1 MENKKGLTLSIIFE
15 AESAN
20 YGEGFGN
27 ISSLKKMSRG
37 DGYSYSYI
45 SRQALGYNIREQLR
59 ERLKWNNTKVAMD
72 GKVVQY
78 DKESSI
84 KDCPEIDLFGYMK
97 TGDNSI
103 NKKSNIRVATVRLSN
118 AIALENYNSDL
129 DYLTNM
135 ALAKRGNFENM
146 IAQSEI
152 HKSYYAYTV
161 TIDLDRVGI
170 DEVITKYVEGK
181 EPEIRKDMVDK
192 SERAKR
198 VNDLLKIL
206 KTLYR
211 DIRGRRENLSP
222 IFIIGGVYNIK
233 NPFFENRLRVS
244 KNNLD
249 IDIILN
255 TIDIDKEVKNN
266 TVVGYIGNIFNNSK
280 EIEEGLKTK
289 GLKPKSISEVFD
301 YLSEEV
307 NKYYGK

>member
-1 MENKKGLTLSIIFE
+1 MENKGLTLSIIFE

-45 SRQALGYNIREQLR
+45 SRQALRYNIIEQLR
-59 ERLKWNNTKVAMD
+59 WNNTPVSDAD
-72 GKVVQY
+72 KVVQFKIDASI
-78 DKESSI
+78 DKY
-84 KDCPEIDLFGYMK
+84 PEIDLFGYMK
-97 TGDNSI
+97 TGKNSP
-103 NKKSNIRVATVRLSN
+103 NGSSNTRVATVRLSN

-129 DYLTNM
+129 DFLTNM
-135 ALAKRGNFENM
+135 ALAKRDNLDNA

-152 HKSYYAYTV
+152 HKSYYAYTI

-170 DEVITKYVEGK
+170 DEIILDKKGK
-181 EPEIRKDMVDK
+181 DANKKLIEIEK

-198 VNDLLKIL
+198 INDLLKIL

-233 NPFFENRLRVS
+233 NPFFENRLKVS
-244 KNNLD
+244 KNKLD
-249 IDIILN
+249 IEKILK
-255 TIDIDKEVKNN
+255 TIDIDEEVKNN
-266 TVVGYIGNIFNNSK
+266 TVVGYLGNFFSNSK
-280 EIEEGLKTK
+280 DIEEELKTK
-289 GLKPKSISEVFD
+289 SIPEVFD
-301 YLSEEV
+301 YLIEEV
-307 NKYYGK
+307 NKYYAK

>member
-1 MENKKGLTLSIIFE
+1 MENKGLTLSIIFE

-45 SRQALGYNIREQLR
+45 SRQALRYNIIEQLR
-59 ERLKWNNTKVAMD
+59 WNNTPVSDAD
-72 GKVVQY
+72 KVVQFKIGASI
-78 DKESSI
+78 DKY
-84 KDCPEIDLFGYMK
+84 PEIDLFGYMK
-97 TGDNSI
+97 TGKNSP
-103 NKKSNIRVATVRLSN
+103 NGSSNTRVATVKLSN

-129 DYLTNM
+129 DFLTNM
-135 ALAKRGNFENM
+135 ALAKRDNLDNA

-152 HKSYYAYTV
+152 HKSYYAYTI

-170 DEVITKYVEGK
+170 DEIILDKKGK
-181 EPEIRKDMVDK
+181 DANKKLIEIEK

-198 VNDLLKIL
+198 INDLLKIL

-233 NPFFENRLRVS
+233 NPFFENRLKVEKNKLIIETIKDTLKMDEEIS
-244 KNNLD
+244 KNTICGLVDSIFSNTEE
-249 IDIILN
+249 IKKELN
-255 TIDIDKEVKNN
+255 PKSVAEV
-266 TVVGYIGNIFNNSK
+266 
-280 EIEEGLKTK
+280 IEELCKK
-289 GLKPKSISEVFD
+289 VD
-301 YLSEEV
+301 
-307 NKYYGK
+307 KYYA

>member
-1 MENKKGLTLSIIFE
+1 MENKGLTLSIIFE

-45 SRQALGYNIREQLR
+45 SRQALRYNIIEQLR
-59 ERLKWNNTKVAMD
+59 WNNTPVSDAD
-72 GKVVQY
+72 KVVQFEKDASI
-78 DKESSI
+78 DKY
-84 KDCPEIDLFGYMK
+84 PEIDFFGYMK
-97 TGDNSI
+97 TGKNSP
-103 NKKSNIRVATVRLSN
+103 NGSSNTRVATVRLSN

-129 DYLTNM
+129 DFLTNM
-135 ALAKRGNFENM
+135 ALAKRDNLDNA

-152 HKSYYAYTV
+152 HKSYYAYTI

-233 NPFFENRLRVS
+233 NPFFENRLKVEKNRLAVDTIKDTLKMDEEIS
-244 KNNLD
+244 KNTICGL
-249 IDIILN
+249 IDSIFSNTEEIKKELN
-255 TIDIDKEVKNN
+255 
-266 TVVGYIGNIFNNSK
+266 
-280 EIEEGLKTK
+280 
-289 GLKPKSISEVFD
+289 PKSIAEVV
-301 YLSEEV
+301 EELCKKV
-307 NKYYGK
+307 DEYYV

>member
-1 MENKKGLTLSIIFE
+1 MENKGLTLSIIFE

-45 SRQALGYNIREQLR
+45 SRQALGYNIRKQ
-59 ERLKWNNTKVAMD
+59 LKWNNTPVSDKD
-72 GKVVQY
+72 KVVQH
-78 DKESSI
+78 DKDASI
-84 KDCPEIDLFGYMK
+84 KDYPEIDLFGYMK
-97 TGDNSI
+97 TGKNSI
-103 NKKSNIRVATVRLSN
+103 NGTSNTRSATVRLSN

-129 DYLTNM
+129 DFLTNM
-135 ALAKRGNFENM
+135 ALAKRGNFDNA

-152 HKSYYAYTV
+152 HKSYYAYTI

-170 DEVITKYVEGK
+170 DEIITKYVEGK
-181 EPEIRKDMVDK
+181 EPEKEIIEIEK

-233 NPFFENRLRVS
+233 NPFFENRLKVS
-244 KNNLD
+244 KNKLD
-249 IDIILN
+249 IEKILK
-255 TIDIDKEVKNN
+255 TIDIDEEVKNN
-266 TVVGYIGNIFNNSK
+266 TVVGYLGNFFSNSK
-280 EIEEGLKTK
+280 DIEEELKTK
-289 GLKPKSISEVFD
+289 SIPEVFD

-307 NKYYGK
+307 NKYYAK

>member
-1 MENKKGLTLSIIFE
+1 MENKGLTLSIIFE

-45 SRQALGYNIREQLR
+45 SRQALGYNIREQL
-59 ERLKWNNTKVAMD
+59 KWNNTKVAID
-72 GKVVQY
+72 KKVVQY
-78 DKESSI
+78 DKKSSI
-84 KDCPEIDLFGYMK
+84 KESPEIDLLGYMK
-97 TGDNSI
+97 TGENSI
-103 NKKSNIRVATVRLSN
+103 NGISNTRAAVVRLSN

-129 DYLTNM
+129 DFLTNM
-135 ALAKRGNFENM
+135 GLAKRGNFENM
-146 IAQSEI
+146 IAQIEI

-170 DEVITKYVEGK
+170 DEVITEYVAGK
-181 EPEIRKDMVDK
+181 DPKKEIIPIPK

-198 VNDLLKIL
+198 VNDFLKIL

-233 NPFFENRLRVS
+233 NPFFENRLKVKKNKLIIETIKDTLKMDEEIS
-244 KNNLD
+244 KNTICGL
-249 IDIILN
+249 IDSIFSNTEEIKKELN
-255 TIDIDKEVKNN
+255 
-266 TVVGYIGNIFNNSK
+266 
-280 EIEEGLKTK
+280 
-289 GLKPKSISEVFD
+289 PKSISEVFD
-301 YLSEEV
+301 YLNEEV

>member
-1 MENKKGLTLSIIFE
+1 MENKGLTLSIIFE

-45 SRQALGYNIREQLR
+45 SRQALGYNIRKQ
-59 ERLKWNNTKVAMD
+59 LKWNNTPVSDKD
-72 GKVVQY
+72 KVVQH
-78 DKESSI
+78 DKDASI
-84 KDCPEIDLFGYMK
+84 KDYPEIDLFGYMK
-97 TGDNSI
+97 TGKNSI
-103 NKKSNIRVATVRLSN
+103 NGTSNTRSATVRLSN

-129 DYLTNM
+129 DFLTNM
-135 ALAKRGNFENM
+135 ALAKRGNFDNA

-170 DEVITKYVEGK
+170 DEVITEYVNGE
-181 EPEIRKDMVDK
+181 EPEKEIIEIEK

-233 NPFFENRLRVS
+233 NPFFENRLKVS
-244 KNNLD
+244 KNKLD
-249 IDIILN
+249 IEKILK
-255 TIDIDKEVKNN
+255 TIDIDEEVKNN
-266 TVVGYIGNIFNNSK
+266 TVVGYLGNFFSNSK
-280 EIEEGLKTK
+280 DIEEELKTK
-289 GLKPKSISEVFD
+289 SIPEVFD

-307 NKYYGK
+307 NKYYAK

>member
-1 MENKKGLTLSIIFE
+1 MENKGLTLSIIFE

-45 SRQALGYNIREQLR
+45 SRQALRYNIIEQLR
-59 ERLKWNNTKVAMD
+59 WNNTPVSDAD
-72 GKVVQY
+72 KVVQFKIDASI
-78 DKESSI
+78 DKY
-84 KDCPEIDLFGYMK
+84 PEIDLFGYMK
-97 TGDNSI
+97 TGKNSP
-103 NKKSNIRVATVRLSN
+103 NGSSNTRVATVRLSN

-129 DYLTNM
+129 DFLTNM
-135 ALAKRGNFENM
+135 ALAKRDNLDNA

-152 HKSYYAYTV
+152 HKSYYAYTI

-170 DEVITKYVEGK
+170 DEIILDKKGK
-181 EPEIRKDMVDK
+181 DANKKLIEIEK

-198 VNDLLKIL
+198 INELLKIL

-233 NPFFENRLRVS
+233 NPFFENRLKVEKNKLIIETIKDTLKMDEEIS
-244 KNNLD
+244 KNTICGLVDSIFSNTEE
-249 IDIILN
+249 IKKELN
-255 TIDIDKEVKNN
+255 PKSVAEV
-266 TVVGYIGNIFNNSK
+266 
-280 EIEEGLKTK
+280 IEELCKK
-289 GLKPKSISEVFD
+289 VD
-301 YLSEEV
+301 
-307 NKYYGK
+307 KYYA

>member
-1 MENKKGLTLSIIFE
+1 MENKGLTLSIIFE

-45 SRQALGYNIREQLR
+45 SRQALGYNIRKQ
-59 ERLKWNNTKVAMD
+59 LKWNNTPVSDKD
-72 GKVVQY
+72 KVVQH
-78 DKESSI
+78 DKDASI
-84 KDCPEIDLFGYMK
+84 KDYPEIDLFGYMK
-97 TGDNSI
+97 TGKNSI
-103 NKKSNIRVATVRLSN
+103 NGTSNTRSATVRLSN

-129 DYLTNM
+129 DFLTNM
-135 ALAKRGNFENM
+135 ALAKRGNFDNA

-170 DEVITKYVEGK
+170 DEVITEYVEGK
-181 EPEIRKDMVDK
+181 EPEKEKIEIDK

-211 DIRGRRENLSP
+211 DIRGRRENLTP

-233 NPFFENRLRVS
+233 NPFFENRLKVN
-244 KNNLD
+244 KNKLD
-249 IDIILN
+249 IEKILK
-255 TIDIDKEVKNN
+255 TIDIDEEVKNN
-266 TVVGYIGNIFNNSK
+266 TVVGYLGNFFSNSK
-280 EIEEGLKTK
+280 DIEEELKTK
-289 GLKPKSISEVFD
+289 SIPEVFD

>member
-1 MENKKGLTLSIIFE
+1 MENKGLTLSIIFE

-27 ISSLKKMSRG
+27 ISSLKKVSRG

-45 SRQALGYNIREQLR
+45 SRQALRYNIIEQ
-59 ERLKWNNTKVAMD
+59 LKWNNTPVSDAD
-72 GKVVQY
+72 KVVQFE
-78 DKESSI
+78 KEASI
-84 KDCPEIDLFGYMK
+84 KDYPEIDFFGYMK
-97 TGDNSI
+97 TGKNSP
-103 NKKSNIRVATVRLSN
+103 NGSSNTRVATVRLSN

-129 DYLTNM
+129 DFLTNM
-135 ALAKRGNFENM
+135 ALAKRDNLDNA

-170 DEVITKYVEGK
+170 DNIVLDKKGK
-181 EPEIRKDMVDK
+181 DAEKKPIEIEK

-198 VNDLLKIL
+198 VKDLLKIL

-233 NPFFENRLRVS
+233 NPFFENRLKVEKNKLIIETIKDTLKIDEEIS
-244 KNNLD
+244 KNTICGL
-249 IDIILN
+249 IDSIFSNTEEIKKELN
-255 TIDIDKEVKNN
+255 
-266 TVVGYIGNIFNNSK
+266 
-280 EIEEGLKTK
+280 
-289 GLKPKSISEVFD
+289 PKSIAEVI
-301 YLSEEV
+301 EELCKKV
-307 NKYYGK
+307 DEYYAG

>member
-1 MENKKGLTLSIIFE
+1 MENKGLTLSIIFE
-15 AESAN
+15 AESSN
-20 YGEGFGN
+20 YGESFGN

-45 SRQALGYNIREQLR
+45 SRQAMRYNIIEQL
-59 ERLKWNNTKVAMD
+59 KWSNTPISDADVVA
-72 GKVVQY
+72 QY
-78 DKESSI
+78 EKDTSI
-84 KDCPEIDLFGYMK
+84 KDYPEIDLFGYMK

-103 NKKSNIRVATVRLSN
+103 NKKSNIRAATVRLSN

-129 DYLTNM
+129 DFLTNM
-135 ALAKRGNFENM
+135 ALAKRGNFDNA

-152 HKSYYAYTV
+152 HKSYYAYTI

-170 DEVITKYVEGK
+170 DEVITEYVKGK
-181 EPEIRKDMVDK
+181 EPKKEKIEIEK

-211 DIRGRRENLSP
+211 DIRGRRENLTP

-233 NPFFENRLRVS
+233 NPFFENRLRVN
-244 KNNLD
+244 KNCLD
-249 IDIILN
+249 IKTILN
-255 TIDIDKEVKNN
+255 TINIDKEVKNN
-266 TVVGYIGNIFNNSK
+266 TISGYIGNIFNNSK
-280 EIEEGLKTK
+280 EIEEELKTK
-289 GLKPKSISEVFD
+289 SIPEVFD

-307 NKYYGK
+307 NKYYAK

>member
-1 MENKKGLTLSIIFE
+1 MENKGLTLSIIFE

-45 SRQALGYNIREQLR
+45 SRQALGYNIREQLI
-59 ERLKWNNTKVAMD
+59 ERLKWNETKVAMD

-78 DKESSI
+78 DKKSSI

-103 NKKSNIRVATVRLSN
+103 NKKSNIRAATVRLSN

-129 DYLTNM
+129 DFLTNM
-135 ALAKRGNFENM
+135 ALAKRDNLDNA

-152 HKSYYAYTV
+152 HKSYYAYTI

-170 DEVITKYVEGK
+170 DEIITKYVEGK
-181 EPEIRKDMVDK
+181 EPEKEIIEIDK

-211 DIRGRRENLSP
+211 DIRGRRENLTP

-233 NPFFENRLRVS
+233 NPFFENRLRVN
-244 KNNLD
+244 KNCLD
-249 IDIILN
+249 IKTILN
-255 TIDIDKEVKNN
+255 TINIDKEVKNN
-266 TVVGYIGNIFNNSK
+266 TISGYIGNIFNNSK
-280 EIEEGLKTK
+280 EIEEELKTK
-289 GLKPKSISEVFD
+289 SIPEVFD
-301 YLSEEV
+301 YLSEKV
-307 NKYYGK
+307 NKYYDK

>member
-1 MENKKGLTLSIIFE
+1 MENKGLTLSIIFE

-45 SRQALGYNIREQLR
+45 SRQAMRYNIIEQL
-59 ERLKWNNTKVAMD
+59 KWSNTPISDADVVA
-72 GKVVQY
+72 QY
-78 DKESSI
+78 EKDTSI
-84 KDCPEIDLFGYMK
+84 KDYPEIDLFGYMK

-103 NKKSNIRVATVRLSN
+103 NKKSNIRAATVRLSN

-129 DYLTNM
+129 DFLTNM
-135 ALAKRGNFENM
+135 ALAKRGNFDNA

-152 HKSYYAYTV
+152 HKSYYAYTI

-170 DEVITKYVEGK
+170 DEVITEYVKGK
-181 EPEIRKDMVDK
+181 EPKKEKIEIEK

-211 DIRGRRENLSP
+211 DIRGRRENLTP

-233 NPFFENRLRVS
+233 NPFFENRLRVN
-244 KNNLD
+244 KNCLD
-249 IDIILN
+249 IKTILN
-255 TIDIDKEVKNN
+255 TINIDKEVKNN
-266 TVVGYIGNIFNNSK
+266 TISGYIGNIFNNSK
-280 EIEEGLKTK
+280 EIEEELKTK
-289 GLKPKSISEVFD
+289 SIPEVFD

-307 NKYYGK
+307 NKYYAK

>member
-1 MENKKGLTLSIIFE
+1 MENKGLTLSIIFE

-45 SRQALGYNIREQLR
+45 SRQSLGYNIRKQ
-59 ERLKWNNTKVAMD
+59 LKWNNTPVSDKD
-72 GKVVQY
+72 KVVQH
-78 DKESSI
+78 DKDASI
-84 KDCPEIDLFGYMK
+84 KDYPEIDLFGYMK
-97 TGDNSI
+97 TGKNSI
-103 NKKSNIRVATVRLSN
+103 NGTSNTRSATVRLSN

-129 DYLTNM
+129 DFLTNM
-135 ALAKRGNFENM
+135 ALAKRGNFDNA

-170 DEVITKYVEGK
+170 DEVITEYVKGK
-181 EPEIRKDMVDK
+181 EPKKEIIEIEK

-198 VNDLLKIL
+198 VNDLLTIL

-233 NPFFENRLRVS
+233 NPFFENRLKVN
-244 KNNLD
+244 KNKLD

-255 TIDIDKEVKNN
+255 TIDIDEEVKNN
-266 TVVGYIGNIFNNSK
+266 TVVGYLGNFFSNSK
-280 EIEEGLKTK
+280 DIEEELKTK

>member
-1 MENKKGLTLSIIFE
+1 MENKGLTLSIIFE

-45 SRQALGYNIREQLR
+45 SRQALGYNIRKQ
-59 ERLKWNNTKVAMD
+59 LKWNNTPVSDKD
-72 GKVVQY
+72 KVVQH
-78 DKESSI
+78 DKDASI
-84 KDCPEIDLFGYMK
+84 KDYPEIDLFGYMK
-97 TGDNSI
+97 TGKNSI
-103 NKKSNIRVATVRLSN
+103 NGTSNTRSATVRLSN

-129 DYLTNM
+129 DFLTNM
-135 ALAKRGNFENM
+135 ALAKRDNLDNA

-152 HKSYYAYTV
+152 HKSYYAYTI

-170 DEVITKYVEGK
+170 DEIITKYVEGK
-181 EPEIRKDMVDK
+181 EPEKEIIEIDK

-206 KTLYR
+206 KILYR

-233 NPFFENRLRVS
+233 NPFFENRLKVS
-244 KNNLD
+244 KNKLD
-249 IDIILN
+249 IEKILK
-255 TIDIDKEVKNN
+255 TIDIDEEVKNN
-266 TVVGYIGNIFNNSK
+266 TVVGYLGNFFSNSK
-280 EIEEGLKTK
+280 DIEEELKTK
-289 GLKPKSISEVFD
+289 SIPEVFD

>member
-1 MENKKGLTLSIIFE
+1 MENKGLTLSIIFE

-45 SRQALGYNIREQLR
+45 SRQALRYNIIEQLR
-59 ERLKWNNTKVAMD
+59 WNNTPVSDAD
-72 GKVVQY
+72 KVVQFKIDASI
-78 DKESSI
+78 DKY
-84 KDCPEIDLFGYMK
+84 PEIDLFGYMK
-97 TGDNSI
+97 TGKNSP
-103 NKKSNIRVATVRLSN
+103 NGSSNTRVATVRLSN

-129 DYLTNM
+129 DFLTNM
-135 ALAKRGNFENM
+135 ALAKRDNLDNA

-152 HKSYYAYTV
+152 HKSYYAYTI

-170 DEVITKYVEGK
+170 DEIILDKKGK
-181 EPEIRKDMVDK
+181 DANKKLIETEK

-198 VNDLLKIL
+198 INDLLKIL

-233 NPFFENRLRVS
+233 NPFFENRLKVEKNKLIIETIKDTLKMDEEIS
-244 KNNLD
+244 KNTICGLVDSIFSNTEE
-249 IDIILN
+249 IKKELN
-255 TIDIDKEVKNN
+255 PKSVAEV
-266 TVVGYIGNIFNNSK
+266 
-280 EIEEGLKTK
+280 IEELCKK
-289 GLKPKSISEVFD
+289 VD
-301 YLSEEV
+301 
-307 NKYYGK
+307 KYYA

>member
-1 MENKKGLTLSIIFE
+1 MENKGLTLSIIFE

-45 SRQALGYNIREQLR
+45 SRQSLGYNIRKQ
-59 ERLKWNNTKVAMD
+59 LKWNNTPVSDKD
-72 GKVVQY
+72 KVVQH
-78 DKESSI
+78 DKDASI
-84 KDCPEIDLFGYMK
+84 KDYPEIDLFGYMK
-97 TGDNSI
+97 TGKNSI
-103 NKKSNIRVATVRLSN
+103 NGTSNTRSATVRLSN

-129 DYLTNM
+129 DFLTNM
-135 ALAKRGNFENM
+135 ALAKRDNLDNA

-170 DEVITKYVEGK
+170 DEVITEYVNGEEPKK
-181 EPEIRKDMVDK
+181 EKIEIDK

-211 DIRGRRENLSP
+211 DIRGRRENLTP

-233 NPFFENRLRVS
+233 NPFFENRLRVN
-244 KNNLD
+244 KNCLD
-249 IDIILN
+249 IKTILN
-255 TIDIDKEVKNN
+255 TINIDKEVKNN
-266 TVVGYIGNIFNNSK
+266 TVSGYIGNIFNNSK
-280 EIEEGLKTK
+280 EIEEELKTK
-289 GLKPKSISEVFD
+289 SIPEVFD

-307 NKYYGK
+307 NKYYAK

>member
-1 MENKKGLTLSIIFE
+1 MENKGLTLSIIFE
-15 AESAN
+15 AESTN

-45 SRQALGYNIREQLR
+45 SRQALRYNIIEQLR
-59 ERLKWNNTKVAMD
+59 WNNTPVSDAD
-72 GKVVQY
+72 KVVQFEK
-78 DKESSI
+78 DKDI
-84 KDCPEIDLFGYMK
+84 DKYPEIDLFGYMK
-97 TGDNSI
+97 TGKNSP
-103 NKKSNIRVATVRLSN
+103 NGSSNTRAATVRLSN

-129 DYLTNM
+129 DFLTNM
-135 ALAKRGNFENM
+135 ALAKRGNLDNA

-152 HKSYYAYTV
+152 HKSYYAYTI

-170 DEVITKYVEGK
+170 DEVVLDKQGK
-181 EPEIRKDMVDK
+181 DAKKKLIEIEK

-255 TIDIDKEVKNN
+255 TIDIDEEVKNN
-266 TVVGYIGNIFNNSK
+266 TVIGYLGNFFSNSK
-280 EIEEGLKTK
+280 DIEEELKTK
-289 GLKPKSISEVFD
+289 SIPEVFD
-301 YLSEEV
+301 SIQALSLYLA
-307 NKYYGK
+307 

>member
-1 MENKKGLTLSIIFE
+1 MLKQYDETRIEEYGKVIIDVAEDAEISI
-15 AESAN
+15 S
-20 YGEGFGN
+20 GK
-27 ISSLKKMSRG
+27 LH
-37 DGYSYSYI
+37 
-45 SRQALGYNIREQLR
+45 LGYNIRKQ
-59 ERLKWNNTKVAMD
+59 LKWNNTPESDKD
-72 GKVVQY
+72 KVVQH
-78 DKESSI
+78 DKDASI
-84 KDCPEIDLFGYMK
+84 KDYPEIDLFGYMK
-97 TGDNSI
+97 TGKNSI
-103 NKKSNIRVATVRLSN
+103 NGTSNTRVATVRLSN

-129 DYLTNM
+129 DFLTNM

-170 DEVITKYVEGK
+170 DEVITEYVNGEEPKK
-181 EPEIRKDMVDK
+181 EKIEIDK

-211 DIRGRRENLSP
+211 DIRGRRENLTP

-280 EIEEGLKTK
+280 EIEEESKIKVFLKF
-289 GLKPKSISEVFD
+289 LII
-301 YLSEEV
+301 
-307 NKYYGK
+307 

>member
-1 MENKKGLTLSIIFE
+1 MENKGLTLSIIFE

-37 DGYSYSYI
+37 NGYSYSYI
-45 SRQALGYNIREQLR
+45 SRQALGYNIRKQ
-59 ERLKWNNTKVAMD
+59 LKWNNTPVSDKD
-72 GKVVQY
+72 KVVQH
-78 DKESSI
+78 DKDASI
-84 KDCPEIDLFGYMK
+84 KDYPEIDLFGYMK
-97 TGDNSI
+97 TGKNSI
-103 NKKSNIRVATVRLSN
+103 NGTSNTRSATVRLSN

-129 DYLTNM
+129 DFLTNM
-135 ALAKRGNFENM
+135 ALAKRGNFDNA

-152 HKSYYAYTV
+152 HKSYYAYTI

-181 EPEIRKDMVDK
+181 EPEKEIIEIEK

-289 GLKPKSISEVFD
+289 SISEVFD

>member
-1 MENKKGLTLSIIFE
+1 MENKGLTLSIIFE

-45 SRQALGYNIREQLR
+45 SRQSLGYNIRKQ
-59 ERLKWNNTKVAMD
+59 LKWNNTPVSDKD
-72 GKVVQY
+72 KVVQH
-78 DKESSI
+78 DKDASI
-84 KDCPEIDLFGYMK
+84 KDYPEIDLFGYMK
-97 TGDNSI
+97 TGKNSI
-103 NKKSNIRVATVRLSN
+103 NGTSNTRSATVRLSN

-129 DYLTNM
+129 DFLTNM
-135 ALAKRGNFENM
+135 ALAKRDNLDNA

-152 HKSYYAYTV
+152 HKSYYAYTI

-170 DEVITKYVEGK
+170 DEIITKYVEGK
-181 EPEIRKDMVDK
+181 EPEKEKIEIDK

-198 VNDLLKIL
+198 VIDLLKIL

-211 DIRGRRENLSP
+211 DIRGRRENLTP

-233 NPFFENRLRVS
+233 NPFFENRLRVN
-244 KNNLD
+244 KNCLD
-249 IDIILN
+249 IKTILN
-255 TIDIDKEVKNN
+255 TINIDKEVKNN
-266 TVVGYIGNIFNNSK
+266 TVSGYIGNIFNNSK
-280 EIEEGLKTK
+280 QIEEELKTK
-289 GLKPKSISEVFD
+289 SIPEVFD

-307 NKYYGK
+307 NKYYAK

>member
-1 MENKKGLTLSIIFE
+1 MENKGLTLSIIFE

-45 SRQALGYNIREQLR
+45 SRQALGYNIRKQ
-59 ERLKWNNTKVAMD
+59 LKWNNTPVSDKD
-72 GKVVQY
+72 KVVQH
-78 DKESSI
+78 DKDASI
-84 KDCPEIDLFGYMK
+84 KDYPEIDLFGYMK
-97 TGDNSI
+97 TGKNSI
-103 NKKSNIRVATVRLSN
+103 NGTSNTRSATVRLSN

-129 DYLTNM
+129 DFLTNM

-170 DEVITKYVEGK
+170 DEVITEYVNGEEPKK
-181 EPEIRKDMVDK
+181 EKIEIDK

-211 DIRGRRENLSP
+211 DIRGRRENLTP

-280 EIEEGLKTK
+280 EIEEELKTK
-289 GLKPKSISEVFD
+289 SIPEVFD

-307 NKYYGK
+307 NKYYAK

>member
-1 MENKKGLTLSIIFE
+1 MENKGLTLSIIFE

-45 SRQALGYNIREQLR
+45 SRQAMRYNIIEQL
-59 ERLKWNNTKVAMD
+59 KWSNTPVSDADVVA
-72 GKVVQY
+72 QY
-78 DKESSI
+78 EKDTSI
-84 KDCPEIDLFGYMK
+84 KDYPEIDLFGYMK

-103 NKKSNIRVATVRLSN
+103 NKKSNIRAATVRLSN

-129 DYLTNM
+129 DFLTNM
-135 ALAKRGNFENM
+135 ALAKRNNLDNA

-152 HKSYYAYTV
+152 HKSYYAYTI

-170 DEVITKYVEGK
+170 DEVITEYVKGK
-181 EPEIRKDMVDK
+181 EPKKEKIEIGK

-211 DIRGRRENLSP
+211 DIRGRRENLTP

-233 NPFFENRLRVS
+233 NPFFENRLRVN
-244 KNNLD
+244 KNCLD
-249 IDIILN
+249 IKTILN
-255 TIDIDKEVKNN
+255 TINIDKEVKNN
-266 TVVGYIGNIFNNSK
+266 TVSGYIGNIFNNSK
-280 EIEEGLKTK
+280 EIEEELKT
-289 GLKPKSISEVFD
+289 KSISEVFD